1 MRVFLKKYL
10 RWGFTLLELLIVL
23 VILSVLAGLALPS
36 YAANVERVR
45 AIEAVRHLISTKGSM
60 QRYYT
65 ENGVYTGAFL
75 SILGTNLDYNPNLTT
90 VGQTHIFTYSI
101 VGAAGANTYML
112 RARRNPGGPCGAFVS
127 PYSVFLDQ
135 AGSVTYS

>member
-1 MRVFLKKYL
+1 MKIFLKRWL

-23 VILSVLAGLALPS
+23 VIISVMAGLALPT

-45 AIEAVRHLISTKGSM
+45 AIEAVRHLIAAKGSM
-60 QRYYT
+60 HRYYA

-75 SILGTNLDYNPNLTT
+75 NILGTNLDYNPNLATD
-90 VGQTHIFTYSI
+90 GQTHIFSYNM

-127 PYSVFLDQ
+127 PYSVFIDQ
-135 AGSVTYS
+135 AGTVTYS